1 MVEGPGTFTRAIATW
16 SMGLVLATGCYQGL
30 DQDGDGGG
38 GTGTGSA
45 SNPSGADAGEAGVTD
60 GATDGATD
68 GVTDGDPTDPGDT
81 DGAPAA
87 LPQTSRY
94 PRLSHVQW
102 ENTVQDL
109 FFLPAPT
116 GLSKLFI
123 GDPISGGFDNN
134 SEALKIGA
142 TLWTDYQRAA
152 ETVAELVAS
161 DPQILAKIVPET
173 DGDSDAQARAFI
185 TSFGRRV
192 YRRPLSAAELERH
205 LQVFHLGV
213 ATPGQLAAFP
223 AGVRLVVQTMLQSP
237 FFLYR
242 VEASETADA
251 DGRIRLSAHEVA
263 SKLSYMLWNT
273 MPDDELFAAADADA
287 LAQPAGVAAQA
298 ARMLEDPR
306 AHAMVASFHH
316 QLLAVDHY
324 SDVYKDPV
332 KFPGFDP
339 ALNAM
344 MATETMMFIEEV
356 VFKQDGDL
364 ATLLTA
370 PFTFVNAA
378 LAPLYGVEGEF
389 GPDFVKVELDPAQR
403 AGILTQIGFLASNAG
418 GFEND
423 PIHRGVFMNLK
434 LLCTGLP
441 PPPNVVPPL
450 PAPVPGE
457 SLRERITRH
466 TGKGTCGEGC
476 HGYLIN
482 PLGFAFEHYDP
493 LGRWQTMDAGKPVD
507 AADEFVF
514 GGVAQA
520 YDGAVELAQLMA
532 DSDEAHRCYVGHLLE
547 YGYARGPQ
555 VADNK
560 LIRRI
565 ADGSR
570 DGTISIKQIIL
581 ELTQSDAFLYRA
593 SVAP

>member
-1 MVEGPGTFTRAIATW
+1 MVEGPGTFTHAITTW
-16 SMGLVLATGCYQGL
+16 SIGLVLATGCYQGA
-30 DQDGDGGG
+30 DPRGDSDGAS
-38 GTGTGSA
+38 TGVDSA
-45 SNPSGADAGEAGVTD
+45 SNPSSPSGADAGEE
-60 GATDGATD
+60 
-68 GVTDGDPTDPGDT
+68 GVTDGDTADTGDT

-116 GLSKLFI
+116 GYSKLFI

-192 YRRPLSAAELERH
+192 YRRPLSEDELDRH
-205 LQVFHLGV
+205 LQVFNLGV
-213 ATPGQLAAFP
+213 ATPGQLEAFP

-242 VEASETADA
+242 VEASETDGG
-251 DGRIRLSAHEVA
+251 DGRIRLSSHEVA

-273 MPDDELFAAADADA
+273 MPDDELFTAADADA
-287 LAQPAGVAAQA
+287 LAQTAGVAAQA

-306 AHAMVASFHH
+306 AHAMVAAFHH

-344 MATETMMFIEEV
+344 MATETMMFIEDV
-356 VFKQDGDL
+356 VFAQNGDFS
-364 ATLLTA
+364 TLLTA
-370 PFTFVNAA
+370 PYTFVNAA
-378 LAPLYGVEGEF
+378 LAPLYGVQGQF
-389 GPDFVKVELDPAQR
+389 GDDFVKVELDPDQR

-441 PPPNVVPPL
+441 PPPNMVPPL

-457 SLRERITRH
+457 TLRERITRH

-493 LGRWQTMDAGKPVD
+493 LGRWQTMDAGKPVN
-507 AADEFVF
+507 AADEFVL
-514 GGVAQA
+514 GGVSQP
-520 YDGAVELAQLMA
+520 YDGAVQLAQLMA

-555 VADNK
+555 VADNP

-565 ADGSR
+565 ADESR
-570 DGTISIKQIIL
+570 AGTISIKQIIL

-593 SVAP
+593 PVTP